1 MNKTRKE
8 MEKNNEKPY
17 IVSQDTKS
25 GAWYCHHRLYPNIP
39 VFGSVGEKK
48 KAQSICRDMNRSNGW

>member
-1 MNKTRKE
+1 MMKKS
-8 MEKNNEKPY
+8 NEKPY

-39 VFGSVGEKK
+39 VFGSIGEKK
-48 KAQSICRDMNRSNGW
+48 KAQSICRDMNRSKGWS